1 MAIMPVIEPP
11 FEGEAHWEFSSVF
24 PSSAPRLKFRF
35 PCHSEGLG
43 VADVASPPHA
53 PSECLSKE
61 LRLLSQHVSCS
72 SALPSWSSRSANL
85 VNLGLRESN
94 YWALSAAGTA
104 LAETP
109 TCDLTRMGVGVRS
122 ILPAEVL
129 HYGE

>member
-1 MAIMPVIEPP
+1 MQP
-11 FEGEAHWEFSSVF
+11 FEGEAHWEFLSVF

-35 PCHSEGLG
+35 PCHSEVSG
-43 VADVASPPHA
+43 VADGASPPDA
-53 PSECLSKE
+53 PCERLSRE
-61 LRLLSQHVSCS
+61 LRRLSQHLSCT
-72 SALPSWSSRSANL
+72 SALWSWNPRSVNL

-94 YWALSAAGTA
+94 CWALSAAGTA

-109 TCDLTRMGVGVRS
+109 TYDWTRLRLGARS